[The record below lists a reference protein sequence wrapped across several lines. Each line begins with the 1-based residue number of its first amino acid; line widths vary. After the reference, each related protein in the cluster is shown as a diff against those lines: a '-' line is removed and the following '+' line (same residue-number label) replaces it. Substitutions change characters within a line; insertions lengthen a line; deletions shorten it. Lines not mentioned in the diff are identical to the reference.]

1 MRMRSSSPTRICFAG
16 LARSPFT
23 STCPPSTSDVARE
36 RVLKNRAAHS
46 HLSSRMTCRFAGIV
60 ARGHLAWCAVVVAT
74 LGCER
79 HGTGAS
85 AADSV
90 ATTPTDTV
98 VRRVYFIVRRASAM
112 ERPTGAVHALRALE
126 PLDSG
131 LAVRVFDQRGKDM
144 SGVRVQWPLAN
155 AGEGAAIRALNTKN
169 ETVGLSRATVTPGR
183 GAAAH
188 SEDPAVA

>member
-1 MRMRSSSPTRICFAG
+1 M
-16 LARSPFT
+16 
-23 STCPPSTSDVARE
+23 
-36 RVLKNRAAHS
+36 
-46 HLSSRMTCRFAGIV
+46 
-60 ARGHLAWCAVVVAT
+60 WCAVVVAT

-131 LAVRVFDQRGKDM
+131 LAVRVFDQRGRDM
-144 SGVRVQWPLAN
+144 GGVRVQWTLAN
-155 AGEGAAIRALNTKN
+155 AGEGAAIHVINATTDTL
-169 ETVGLSRATVTPGR
+169 GLSRATFTPGR
-183 GAAAH
+183 SADEQSAVATVAGVGH
-188 SEDPAVA
+188 IDFSVTVPVTSIGLSEDA